1 MVNEVMNEREFKTLM
16 RFMLQDI
23 QDAKEE
29 KDAERKDSLL
39 EKIADKIQKSLED

>member
-1 MVNEVMNEREFKTLM
+1 MVEEIMNEREFKTLM

-29 KDAERKDSLL
+29 RDSKKKDELL
-39 EKIADKIQKSLED
+39 DKIADKIQKSLED